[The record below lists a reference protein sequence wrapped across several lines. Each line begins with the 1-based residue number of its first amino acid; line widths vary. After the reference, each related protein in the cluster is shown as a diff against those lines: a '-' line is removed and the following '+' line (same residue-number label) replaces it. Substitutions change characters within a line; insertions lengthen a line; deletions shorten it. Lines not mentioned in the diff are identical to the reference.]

1 MKEKFISLICIAMLL
16 IPLSGCMQISA
27 VLKVKPDG
35 SGTIAERFVF
45 GKEAIEL
52 LKKMKEKKSQSQ
64 GGEDDKGAEG
74 AIQPG
79 RHDSS
84 RPDASPEPQATA
96 DVPGSTSKPAP
107 STIPEKGSPESLQ
120 GEKNGDINMSRQGRS
135 YDIIEGSDK
144 AGGGLKG
151 SAGGST
157 DIFGDFNDAYLKT
170 RAGELGNG
178 VTVVDGRR
186 INDETGEGFEATYA
200 FPDVT
205 RLRMNTQPA
214 PKGQMSAEASQ
225 GVEQF
230 GFRFDRSAAGSKV
243 SIAMPEMDGSKG
255 LFKGVIPQSEK
266 KMEVSYEAQKKS
278 LEIIKTLMKG
288 MRMIIAVEFDG
299 EIRETDATYREG
311 NRIVLIDLD
320 IDRMEIDQEMTKK
333 LNEHPTYSIQEM
345 VRNAGPIPGIRVEWK
360 KTIQVLFR

>member
-1 MKEKFISLICIAMLL
+1 MKEKLISLICIAMML
-16 IPLSGCMQISA
+16 ISLSGCMQISA

-35 SGTIAERFVF
+35 SGTIAEKFVF
-45 GKEAIEL
+45 GKEAVEL
-52 LKKMKEKKSQSQ
+52 LKKMKEKKSQSP
-64 GGEDDKGAEG
+64 GGAADKGGEG
-74 AIQPG
+74 AIKPG
-79 RHDSS
+79 GPESP
-84 RPDASPEPQATA
+84 RPDASPEPQGAA
-96 DVPGSTSKPAP
+96 DGSGSLKPAP
-107 STIPEKGSPESLQ
+107 SPAPEKGSPESLQ
-120 GEKNGDINMSRQGRS
+120 GEKNGDMNLSRQGRS
-135 YDIIEGSDK
+135 YDINEGSDT
-144 AGGGLKG
+144 GSGGLKG

-157 DIFGDFNDAYLKT
+157 DIFSDFNDAYLKT

-178 VTVVDGRR
+178 VTVVDSRR
-186 INDETGEGFEATYA
+186 INDDAGEGFEATYA

-225 GVEQF
+225 GGEQF
-230 GFRFDRSAAGSKV
+230 GFRFARSAAGSRV
-243 SIAMPEMDGSKG
+243 SIAMPVMDGSKG

-278 LEIIKTLMKG
+278 LELIKSLMKG
-288 MRMIIAVEFDG
+288 MRMYIAMEFDG

-311 NRIVLIDLD
+311 SRIVLIDLD
-320 IDRMEIDQEMTKK
+320 IDKMEIDQETTKK